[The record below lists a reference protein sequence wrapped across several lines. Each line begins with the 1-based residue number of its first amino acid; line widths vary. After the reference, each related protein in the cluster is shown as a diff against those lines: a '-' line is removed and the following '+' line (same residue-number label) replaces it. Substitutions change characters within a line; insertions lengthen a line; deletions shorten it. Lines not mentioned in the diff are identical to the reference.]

1 VVQQI
6 SALIVQPAV
15 DATKYTAGAQ
25 EKVAADRA
33 MAASSREAGAAQQGL
48 SVVLTDTSAKISTT
62 GDVVTRLERT
72 YVAGAKQALMFERDL
87 NALNRALETG
97 KLDTANAA
105 DVLVGMNQKLGLSA
119 DASSIAASGQTKL
132 AAAINIAN
140 DRIRQQTTLLNDV
153 AIAEARAAQ
162 NAENQRQAA
171 AANQNRFNQV
181 LGVGSP
187 SISASTS
194 ASVFQAEF
202 DRLDQIAVQKAQQ
215 IGRNFAADLDASL
228 STGISKAARDSALI
242 FQAEFAR
249 LDEIASLKAQQ
260 AGSIFQSDLN
270 SSFRIGSSGKSAGT
284 SASVFEAAARE
295 TEMYEQKARDLRE
308 ALGDVSI
315 MQDRLNA
322 ELGEY
327 AVLAE
332 RGLITS
338 EHLAKAQQM
347 ARTRASRGVS
357 SRASQAAGFNAGQQ
371 VQDIAMMSLLG
382 QAPLTVGLQQG
393 PQLATAIQ
401 QGGGLSALGAGLAS
415 VFSTTT
421 LLTVGITAASAATI
435 QWFMKGTDG
444 AKGMADAIS
453 KSDDAVRSLADAY
466 KLADF
471 NADELGKK
479 TVVAA
484 EAQERMSRRE
494 LERQLRQSG
503 RTIQGATTPSDYMT
517 FGIVGRGQNYTVD
530 PRFAAFSGPVLELRK
545 ALSEGK
551 ADFATLERIQNEIEA
566 IADKGYGPFR
576 SFVDDMAR
584 MVGMEPEGIRET
596 ADALQDVITKAAET
610 ARRLEQLQNLN
621 RDGRSDRV
629 VGPNRM
635 DAAEDAGRRI
645 LEAQR
650 RERELKFLTEEE
662 QFQAGL
668 QQQRARTNAER
679 LAAAE
684 RSARAA
690 GGDTNSD
697 VRVRRA
703 LAEERTRQEVEARD
717 ATIQRSQAIQRTLD
731 QQRLELDL
739 VGKTTVEQAKQ
750 RFEFERMQE
759 LREQA
764 ARTGDPIDQKEV
776 DKIKAAADAM
786 GQYADALARAKLGD
800 DIQFER
806 EQLFRAP
813 GEQQIASRL
822 RGTGL
827 GMNSA
832 EAQALREN
840 QQIEQISNATDAFV
854 TTFQSTLVSSGGDI
868 GKSFSKAFRDAMLT
882 ELADVGKQAMQ
893 NLASVLTK
901 GIASALGIGGS
912 VSSGGVAAIAGA
924 ANDNLAAPIG
934 TVIRSALPNI
944 GSGSSYSVANA
955 TDFIKQYS
963 SAIGIDPDIAL
974 RVARSEGLGNGIWQ
988 SNAVSNGIREPSFG
1002 PFQLLKGGKGTG
1014 FGTGLGNKFMAQT
1027 GLDPADPANWQQ
1039 STAFALDQ
1047 AKASG
1052 WGAWYGAKGQ
1062 GITGFMGIDQS
1073 ATKAVGAL
1081 DKLSTSSIDTAKNLS
1096 SGLGNLGNSL
1106 NQPGAAASGG
1116 GGGGLFGWLG
1126 SLFGGGTT
1134 KYASDILSGARVGL
1148 FAEGTEN
1155 APPGWAWVGE
1165 RGPELMR
1172 MRGGEVVRNN
1182 QKSIQMAANGNSAGP
1197 HVVVPTVRMYID
1209 QDDKWTSRVEEIA
1222 QGPAE
1227 QQSSKAVGSYAYQQ
1241 RQGGA
1246 ARDDH
1251 YYQRLKRRN

>member
-33 MAASSREAGAAQQGL
+33 MAASSREAGAAL
-48 SVVLTDTSAKISTT
+48 VDTSAKISTS
-62 GDVVTRLERT
+62 GDVLARLSRQ
-72 YVAGAKQALMFERDL
+72 YVEGYATQQRFNQGL
-87 NALNRALETG
+87 NQLNRGLETG
-97 KLDTANAA
+97 KINVEGAERI
-105 DVLVGMNQKLGLSA
+105 LVGMNQRLGLMA
-119 DASSIAASGQTKL
+119 NASDLAAKGQNDL
-132 AAAINIAN
+132 AAAVTRAN
-140 DRIRQQTTLLNDV
+140 
-153 AIAEARAAQ
+153 AQ
-162 NAENQRQAA
+162 IERQATEIETSSRRIQ
-171 AANQNRFNQV
+171 AANNNRS
-181 LGVGSP
+181 G
-187 SISASTS
+187 
-194 ASVFQAEF
+194 
-202 DRLDQIAVQKAQQ
+202 
-215 IGRNFAADLDASL
+215 NFAAINA
-228 STGISKAARDSALI
+228 
-242 FQAEFAR
+242 
-249 LDEIASLKAQQ
+249 
-260 AGSIFQSDLN
+260 
-270 SSFRIGSSGKSAGT
+270 T
-284 SASVFEAAARE
+284 S
-295 TEMYEQKARDLRE
+295 QL
-308 ALGDVSI
+308 
-315 MQDRLNA
+315 
-322 ELGEY
+322 
-327 AVLAE
+327 
-332 RGLITS
+332 
-338 EHLAKAQQM
+338 
-347 ARTRASRGVS
+347 
-357 SRASQAAGFNAGQQ
+357 
-371 VQDIAMMSLLG
+371 QDIFVSAQGG
-382 QAPLTVGLQQG
+382 QKVQTIALQQG
-393 PQLATAIQ
+393 TQLGMALQASLGEEGAAGAAKTLGSAIL
-401 QGGGLSALGAGLAS
+401 GL
-415 VFSTTT
+415 FSPIN
-421 LLTVGITAASAATI
+421 LISIGITAAAAATI
-435 QWFMKGTDG
+435 QWFSSGEAG
-444 AKGMADAIS
+444 AKKMDTALKDHSETLRLLKQQYGDLGTSAKTLGVFGGAAFTDAEARSSQTVLQAVIRSQTAPYLDTLGGNGISSNLFGRNGNVDALRNLSGDQRQFAAPVQALIESAKSGRTDLSAFNDQVERLYDALASKSGNPTALRNTADAVELLGQS
-453 KSDDAVRSLADAY
+453 AFEVSGKFAPFTDAINKLRVEGSSGLSAFIATVNQIGRTTGLQ
-466 KLADF
+466 KLADE
-471 NADELGKK
+471 AIVAGK
-479 TVVAA
+479 
-484 EAQERMSRRE
+484 E
-494 LERQLRQSG
+494 
-503 RTIQGATTPSDYMT
+503 
-517 FGIVGRGQNYTVD
+517 IVGLSEKLREVEEILKRIDRENTRPGLRDQRDLRRYVAGRDADVRIVD
-530 PRFAAFSGPVLELRK
+530 QQFAA
-545 ALSEGK
+545 
-551 ADFATLERIQNEIEA
+551 DQ
-566 IADKGYGPFR
+566 
-576 SFVDDMAR
+576 
-584 MVGMEPEGIRET
+584 
-596 ADALQDVITKAAET
+596 
-610 ARRLEQLQNLN
+610 QL
-621 RDGRSDRV
+621 
-629 VGPNRM
+629 
-635 DAAEDAGRRI
+635 A
-645 LEAQR
+645 
-650 RERELKFLTEEE
+650 
-662 QFQAGL
+662 
-668 QQQRARTNAER
+668 RARTNAER
-679 LAAAE
+679 LAAIEAQV
-684 RSARAA
+684 RARAKQDGDS
-690 GGDTNSD
+690 GGGLQS
-697 VRVRRA
+697 RVDRA

-739 VGKTTVEQAKQ
+739 VGKTTGEQAKL

-764 ARTGDPIDQKEV
+764 ARTGDPIDQKEI

-786 GQYADALARAKLGD
+786 KQYSDALARAKLGD
-800 DIQFER
+800 DLQFER
-806 EQLFRAP
+806 DQLFRAP

-901 GIASALGIGGS
+901 GIASALGVGGS
-912 VSSGGVAAIAGA
+912 VSTGGVSAIAKA

-944 GSGSSYSVANA
+944 GAGSSYSVASA

-974 RVARSEGLGNGIWQ
+974 RVAKSEGLGNGIWQ
-988 SNAVSNGIREPSFG
+988 SNAYSNGIREPSFG
-1002 PFQLLKGGKGTG
+1002 PFQLLKGGKGAG
-1014 FGTGLGNKFMAQT
+1014 FGAGLGNKFMAQT

-1047 AKASG
+1047 AKANG

-1062 GITGFMGIDQS
+1062 GITGFMGINQS
-1073 ATKAVGAL
+1073 ASKAVGAL

-1096 SGLGNLGNSL
+1096 SGLGNLGSAL

-1134 KYASDILSGARVGL
+1134 RYASEILSGARVGL
-1148 FAEGTEN
+1148 FADGTEN

-1182 QKSIQMAANGNSAGP
+1182 QKSIQMAGGGTGASP

-1209 QDDKWTSRVEEIA
+1209 EDDKWTSRVEEIA